1 MKPTAAWRQERPW
14 SSAVRH
20 PPPSLHSLPGGHPC
34 ESPPDQMHT
43 WHHGVGREFCSSSI
57 VPCLYN
63 RLFHACMAG
72 LHLHGPHVR
81 KRKGEIERERQ
92 NIQVLLACRWHV
104 FGGRKNE
111 DRLAAAYDSFHNWCV
126 AERKKSTLKKFEL
139 KTFKMTSCFGFKT
152 MHVCARMQGHI
163 HEIMITCM
171 YVCMC
176 LAS

>member
-72 LHLHGPHVR
+72 LHLHGPHAR
-81 KRKGEIERERQ
+81 KRERERGVERERQ

-111 DRLAAAYDSFHNWCV
+111 DRLAAAYDSCHNWCV

-139 KTFKMTSCFGFKT
+139 KTFKMTSRFGLKPCMFVLACRA
-152 MHVCARMQGHI
+152 VCARVQGYI
-163 HEIMITCM
+163 
-171 YVCMC
+171 
-176 LAS
+176 